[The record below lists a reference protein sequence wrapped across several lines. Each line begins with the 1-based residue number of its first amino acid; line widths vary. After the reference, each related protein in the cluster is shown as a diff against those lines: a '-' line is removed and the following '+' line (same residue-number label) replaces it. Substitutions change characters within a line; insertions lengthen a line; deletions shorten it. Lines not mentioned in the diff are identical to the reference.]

1 VPHSPWPAPEAT
13 VSRRGLL
20 LGGVGLLALAGCSG
34 DDSGGDSGDSG
45 DSGIGKNPPRDTSEL
60 APDVAVATAALER
73 IRATRAAVDATSTRH
88 PVLGRELADVTEMHA
103 AHEESLVDAVPE
115 RARPDSP
122 PATYTVPPRRRV
134 AARRLAV
141 AETELHAALD
151 ELALRAESGDFARL
165 LASMGAGIAQQL
177 AGWPQ

>member
-1 VPHSPWPAPEAT
+1 MPHSPWPAPEAT

-34 DDSGGDSGDSG
+34 DGSDDSGGRKRS
-45 DSGIGKNPPRDTSEL
+45 PRGTPEL

-88 PVLGRELADVTEMHA
+88 PALGRELADVTEMHA

-122 PATYTVPPRRRV
+122 PATYAVPPRRRV
-134 AARRLAV
+134 AARELAV
-141 AETELHAALD
+141 AEGELHATLD

>member
-1 VPHSPWPAPEAT
+1 MPHSPRPAPEAT

-34 DDSGGDSGDSG
+34 DDSGDDSGDSG
-45 DSGIGKNPPRDTSEL
+45 NGKNPPRDTSEL

-73 IRATRAAVDATSTRH
+73 IRATRAAVDATSARH
-88 PVLGRELADVTEMHA
+88 PALGRELAGVTEMHA

-141 AETELHAALD
+141 AETELHEGLD

>member
-1 VPHSPWPAPEAT
+1 MPLSSRSAPEAT

-34 DDSGGDSGDSG
+34 DDSEDSDNGSG
-45 DSGIGKNPPRDTSEL
+45 TEKNPPRGTPEL

-88 PVLGRELADVTEMHA
+88 PELGRDLADVREMHA
-103 AHEESLVDAVPE
+103 AHEASLVDAVPE
-115 RARPDSP
+115 RARPDTP
-122 PATYTVPPRRRV
+122 PATYAVPPRRRV

-141 AETELHAALD
+141 VEGDLHEALD
-151 ELALRAESGDFARL
+151 SLALRAESGDFARL

-177 AGWPQ
+177 ARWPQ